1 MDLLIIPIKGPWS
14 NPQYNILQSK
24 AVVAIAQRVFKN
36 MPAVLGWLV
45 VGGTASRL
53 QNRQKTWGVFVQ
65 LLSVGECSI
74 DGSSNSTKY
83 GVHTKIENKQ
93 STFQIVSE
101 VQDPPIGSYWG
112 IPFGKLSIPNPIRRT
127 SQCMKDIDPT
137 RSGQNLPCI
146 PLYSANMFVIL
157 CVSWTILQIHRQNL
171 CVCVCLHAR
180 SSTLLYIPISMIT
193 LQTTYS
199 AIITGKH
206 THTHTH
212 TTIAAP
218 RLHQENSQTRTTW
231 SQVGSST
238 RSATRCS

>member
-1 MDLLIIPIKGPWS
+1 MFNRWQFQFYKIYMEFTPK
-14 NPQYNILQSK
+14 SK
-24 AVVAIAQRVFKN
+24 
-36 MPAVLGWLV
+36 
-45 VGGTASRL
+45 
-53 QNRQKTWGVFVQ
+53 
-65 LLSVGECSI
+65 
-74 DGSSNSTKY
+74 
-83 GVHTKIENKQ
+83 NKQ
-93 STFQIVSE
+93 LTFQIVSE

-171 CVCVCLHAR
+171 CVCVFACSEFYVA
-180 SSTLLYIPISMIT
+180 LYSNFNDY
-193 LQTTYS
+193 LANYLFCHHHRQ
-199 AIITGKH
+199 

-231 SQVGSST
+231 SQVGSSA